1 MAKKTT
7 ETTTKFKVDI
17 SELKKE
23 LRDANRAIM
32 LTNSEFKNSVA
43 GMDDWRDS
51 ADGVSAKI
59 TQLTDV
65 NKNYNKILEEVSKRY
80 EDVVEEEG
88 EESESAQNL
97 KIRMNNLEAAIKGN
111 VTAIDKYTRQ
121 LSDMESESD
130 TAKNTA
136 DDLSDSFED
145 NRTASQKLQD
155 EIKDQKKQLNNLKTE
170 YSDVALE
177 QGKDSDAAKELQ
189 GKISLLNYE
198 LESNE
203 KKLSDS
209 AYAAENFSDNIK
221 DADGLANNVSN
232 ATENLSDNIKKV
244 DDTASNSAS
253 GGISSFKVALG
264 NLAADGISAI
274 IGALKDMVTELV
286 NVEGA
291 YDNFQIQTGASTAE
305 MGKFQTQIDD
315 IYKSGAGE
323 SIEDISSAMANVA
336 QNTKEVDPSKIKDLT
351 ENAITLRD
359 SFGFDVQE
367 SMRAVNMLMDQF
379 GITGEEAF
387 NLIVQGAQ
395 NGLNKNGDLL
405 DSINEYSVHY
415 KQLGYDADDFFNSLA
430 NGTEAGTF
438 SVDKLGD
445 AMKEF
450 GIRTKDTATSTV
462 EGFELLGYSSG
473 VAAEEISKTQTEIEK
488 LEKNLQY
495 AQMEQE
501 GFNEKTSELTRLK
514 NADKIAEYS
523 TALEDAKSRLSDLKS
538 ESNDSRGSIQALQ
551 DKFAEGGEAAQ
562 IATREVLTAL
572 FEMDDKVKQNQAGVD
587 LFGTMWEDLGIEG
600 VKALMDTN
608 GELTAS
614 KESMEEITK
623 IKYDNV
629 TTEIASIGRTF
640 KTDVLAPIVKKAL
653 PSIKKALEWVTDNLD
668 EILDIAK
675 PLGIALGTVFIGS
688 KAASFAKSIKN
699 IVGVVKTLTTVTK
712 SQTVAQLALNAT
724 NPFGWVAIAT
734 VAIGG
739 LIAAIASSTPT
750 YDELVKKYSE
760 LDEEEQALRD
770 TTDKLLES
778 YDAFNDSKNNA
789 ISNTSG
795 EFEYYDN
802 LWDELQKI
810 VDKNGEIKEGYEDR
824 ATVITG
830 ILSDALGIEMEITDG
845 VIQKYDELGKS
856 IEDVIALKEAESMLS
871 ALEGDYATAKQEI
884 GKGEAL
890 QSYIDNRKTLEQQTR
905 ELSDAEKE
913 YNDIRSDL
921 LRSMGLTE
929 ESLTANGDAVMAY
942 GREIKLTSTELDDAK
957 AKVDGLT
964 KIVNDQKEE
973 TNKTKDAYLGYIS
986 TIENYEGVSS
996 SVISGDTDKIND
1008 SLLLLEHGFIS
1019 AKNGTKDILEE
1030 QTRNY
1035 EVELENLEQAIK
1047 DGVPGVTQEQVDQ
1060 MQELVDRSKAE
1071 LDKFT
1076 PKAIAAGNMSMLE
1089 YVQTIKNNKI
1099 AAYDATSE
1107 VASEAEKGA
1116 KNIEPDLLG
1125 KWFCAGFADGIY
1137 ADAWRVQNAA
1147 AAVSSGVDAMIR
1159 NIFGIASPS
1168 KVMKKYGGFITKGLA
1183 IGITGGIKDVVKS
1196 AKNMSGKTLSALK
1209 TDLNINGIASNLS
1222 GVASQLNGNA
1232 DRIRNSGGIVN
1243 NYTFNQTNNSP
1254 KALSNFDIYRQ
1265 SKNLLNAKGA

>member
-65 NKNYNKILEEVSKRY
+65 NKNYSKILEEVSKRY

-111 VTAIDKYTRQ
+111 KTAIDKYTRQ
-121 LSDMESESD
+121 LSDMESEAD
-130 TAKNTA
+130 IAKNTA

-145 NRTASQKLQD
+145 NRTVSQKLQD

-253 GGISSFKVALG
+253 GGISSFKIALG
-264 NLAADGISAI
+264 KLAADGISAI

-286 NVEGA
+286 NVEGV

-395 NGLNKNGDLL
+395 NGLDKNGDLL
-405 DSINEYSVHY
+405 DSINEYAVHY

-473 VAAEEISKTQTEIEK
+473 AAAEEISKTQTEIEK

-514 NADKIAEYS
+514 NAEKIEEYS
-523 TALEDAKSRLSDLKS
+523 VALEDAKSRLSDLKT

-562 IATREVLTAL
+562 AATREVLAAL

-640 KTDVLAPIVKKAL
+640 KTDVLAPIVQKAL

-668 EILDIAK
+668 DLVSYGKTIATAMATAFAVK
-675 PLGIALGTVFIGS
+675 KVIKFGS
-688 KAASFAKSIKN
+688 T
-699 IVGVVKTLTTVTK
+699 VVKTIKEIKTATTAFK
-712 SQTVAQLALNAT
+712 LSSVAGIVET
-724 NPFGWVAIAT
+724 AISGI
-734 VAIGG
+734 IGG
-739 LIAAIASSTPT
+739 VVSLGLKYKELSDEHAAAMEEMREKARNLTEAQQEQRDALQETAEEWNNLQESSKTSAQSA
-750 YDELVKKYSE
+750 DQRVKDLSESLLELVNADGTIKKGSE
-760 LDEEEQALRD
+760 EKVTGIIDEINSLTGSCLGLSDNLITKNDEVLGSYDKLEQSLDNIIQKNTVLSYIDAYKDQYETALDE
-770 TTDKLLES
+770 KL
-778 YDAFNDSKNNA
+778 
-789 ISNTSG
+789 
-795 EFEYYDN
+795 
-802 LWDELQKI
+802 
-810 VDKNGEIKEGYEDR
+810 DR
-824 ATVITG
+824 AKDVA
-830 ILSDALGIEMEITDG
+830 DAMYAIET
-845 VIQKYDELGKS
+845 
-856 IEDVIALKEAESMLS
+856 
-871 ALEGDYATAKQEI
+871 EI
-884 GKGEAL
+884 GKREAAQREFSEGYRL
-890 QSYIDNRKTLEQQTR
+890 HQSGAASHASWDYYAQLTEMQNTI
-905 ELSDAEKE
+905 SDSLAREKE
-913 YNDIRSDL
+913 
-921 LRSMGLTE
+921 LRK
-929 ESLTANGDAVMAY
+929 SL
-942 GREIKLTSTELDDAK
+942 
-957 AKVDGLT
+957 
-964 KIVNDQKEE
+964 IVAE
-973 TNKTKDAYLGYIS
+973 TNQAEQNSMMDSYS
-986 TIENYEGVSS
+986 TLVALAEQENYEEA
-996 SVISGDTDKIND
+996 DKIIQKLN
-1008 SLLLLEHGFIS
+1008 HGFIDAAS
-1019 AKNGTKDILEE
+1019 APVEVLREQYKAANEEYAELKALRQKN
-1030 QTRNY
+1030 
-1035 EVELENLEQAIK
+1035 
-1047 DGVPGVTQEQVDQ
+1047 
-1060 MQELVDRSKAE
+1060 SKAVSE
-1071 LDKFT
+1071 E
-1076 PKAIAAGNMSMLE
+1076 MLE
-1089 YVQTIKNNKI
+1089 DARTYRDLTKNEYELAVEGVAESINNGKPLVNS
-1099 AAYDATSE
+1099 ASNSLGEEMLNAYTDSLKKNLYLAYDAATDVSDE
-1107 VASEAEKGA
+1107 TKEALKSLDPKDIGRW
-1116 KNIEPDLLG
+1116 IDQG
-1125 KWFCAGFADGIY
+1125 VADGII
-1137 ADAWRVQNAA
+1137 DNQWKVQNAA

-1168 KVMKKYGGFITKGLA
+1168 KVMKKYGGFIAEGLS
-1183 IGITGGIKDVVKS
+1183 IGISNGVKDVVKS
-1196 AKNMSGKTLSALK
+1196 AKNMSNKALSALK

-1222 GVASQLNGNA
+1222 GVANQLNGKA
-1232 DRIRNSGGIVN
+1232 DGIRSSGNIIN

-1265 SKNLLNAKGA
+1265 SKNLLNAKGV